1 MYILQSEFRNEDI
14 FCFGYP
20 GDLVTLSTSSHGD
33 KAQALLPP
41 LSLCRAGL
49 QTFQST
55 ARSARDMSH
64 HYAFVAAKLAEQ
76 CLEQIQHVIDTDE
89 RSKRLHPSNSS
100 LYDMKEALTEIERQ
114 LYIYFVYIIQKEVE
128 NSTSAQVH
136 QEYNAHTLSDLPS
149 CVNFLRA
156 LLQEASLSAVDHAA
170 HRTHSFYPR
179 RSATDSLLF
188 RLNVALQLCL
198 VRIDDARLVICGR
211 RRDKTSTASSTTSSL
226 VPVTRMSS
234 SGTSMLYMAAG
245 MLGATS
251 LTLWSWHRRSSVWA
265 TGRSLAVVRHGGA
278 VRSII
283 QAGIVLQLSS
293 WLHYKW
299 SNMWMTNKIVKST
312 EALEEWSRQWTL
324 IQCTPAPPPLRPHN
338 AASTLPNQALCGL
351 PDSSSVDAEKC
362 SADSLIDAAKSQR
375 LIQYALHET
384 TKVNR
389 YLASRI
395 RFVHTLIAHARHA
408 RCHCSDVILALPRR
422 AAILDAQASHGCLLR
437 VRRNRHG
444 LDGDSGK

>member
-1 MYILQSEFRNEDI
+1 
-14 FCFGYP
+14 
-20 GDLVTLSTSSHGD
+20 
-33 KAQALLPP
+33 
-41 LSLCRAGL
+41 
-49 QTFQST
+49 
-55 ARSARDMSH
+55 MSH
-64 HYAFVAAKLAEQ
+64 HYAFVAAKLVEQ

-128 NSTSAQVH
+128 NSTSAQVN
-136 QEYNAHTLSDLPS
+136 QEYNVHTLADVPS
-149 CVNFLRA
+149 CVHFLRT

-211 RRDKTSTASSTTSSL
+211 RRDKTSASPSTASNL
-226 VPVTRMSS
+226 VVPVTRMSS
-234 SGTSMLYMAAG
+234 SGPSLLYMAAG

-251 LTLWSWHRRSSVWA
+251 LTLWSWHRSSTSSNWEM
-265 TGRSLAVVRHGGA
+265 GRSLAVVRSSG
-278 VRSII
+278 VMRSII

-324 IQCTPAPPPLRPHN
+324 IQCTPAPPPLRPYN
-338 AASTLPNQALCGL
+338 AATPPNQAVSGL
-351 PDSSSVDAEKC
+351 PGTSSADA
-362 SADSLIDAAKSQR
+362 ADSLIDAAKSQR
-375 LIQYALHET
+375 WIHYALHET
-384 TKVNR
+384 TKVR
-389 YLASRI
+389 
-395 RFVHTLIAHARHA
+395 
-408 RCHCSDVILALPRR
+408 
-422 AAILDAQASHGCLLR
+422 
-437 VRRNRHG
+437 
-444 LDGDSGK
+444 